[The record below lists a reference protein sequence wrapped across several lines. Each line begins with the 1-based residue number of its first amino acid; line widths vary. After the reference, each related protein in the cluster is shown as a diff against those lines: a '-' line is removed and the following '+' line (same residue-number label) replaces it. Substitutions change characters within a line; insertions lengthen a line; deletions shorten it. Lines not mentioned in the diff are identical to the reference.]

1 MLNLEK
7 MNLLELNAQEVI
19 AIDGGKNWFQKN
31 WDSFTKDIKTIP
43 WKDIIDPPK
52 PRPEPRPGF

>member
-7 MNLLELNAQEVI
+7 MNLVELNAQEVI

-31 WDSFTKDIKTIP
+31 WDSFTKDINTIP
-43 WKDIIDPPK
+43 WKDILNPPK
-52 PRPEPRPGF
+52 PRPRF